1 MKIRYQLA
9 LGFLGVVLLQVI
21 TTAVSVW
28 MDYRIIP
35 VIATRAAEDTAKA
48 IALSLVRQGEATRT
62 PPLFADPVA
71 LQGYISDFKAIKKNS
86 LTVVNRNKKIIGG
99 VIPGDVGKV
108 YAHDANNQVG
118 RTIRDGVT
126 RTFIEKSPE
135 YPQGIHTIVVPLKM
149 EQGRTNGAVIMEYAP
164 LLEEMAREKTKKINI
179 MLYLTVF
186 CLLIGLGI
194 AFFVSR
200 SVAMP
205 ISKLKTAVERITQG
219 DMDTPIAV
227 KRADETGDLA
237 KAFETMR
244 TGMKDTLGK
253 LQTEISDRKAS
264 AGQLEQHTAE
274 IMQLNELGSMLQTCL
289 NAEEAY
295 DTVTRYAEKLFP
307 DENGAVFQFRAS
319 RNLLEAVSLW
329 DKSSSID
336 KAFLPEECLALR
348 LGRVHRIDDA
358 NSGPLCPHIHKP
370 ESVGYSLCI
379 PMMAQGETIGVFHL
393 EGAHAK
399 TGLQE
404 GARKQWT
411 TEKQQFAVAVAEHV
425 SLALS
430 NMKLRETLHNLSI
443 RDPLTGLFNRRY
455 MEESLE
461 RELLK
466 AKRYDRPLGVI
477 MIDIDHFKRFND
489 TYGHEAGDQVLRELG
504 VFLQNHIRLTDI
516 PCRFGGEEFTLILPE
531 ADMMFTQQRAEQ
543 IRLGVVAI
551 RVSIQGQ
558 TLAEITISQGVAV
571 FPGNGQTGEELLRA
585 ADEALYRAKQQGR
598 NQVALAKSS

>member
-21 TTAVSVW
+21 TTTVSVW

-35 VIATRAAEDTAKA
+35 VIATKAAEDTAKA
-48 IALSLVRQGEATRT
+48 VALSLVRQGEATRT

-71 LQGYISDFKAIKKNS
+71 LQGYISDFKAVKKNS
-86 LTVVNRNKKIIGG
+86 LTVVNRNKKIIGSA
-99 VIPGDVGKV
+99 VPGDVGKV

-126 RTFIEKSPE
+126 RTFIEKTPE
-135 YPQGIHTIVVPLKM
+135 HPQGTQAIVVALKM
-149 EQGRTNGAVIMEYAP
+149 EQGRVNGAVIMEYSP
-164 LLEEMAREKTKKINI
+164 LLEEMAQEKTKKINV
-179 MLYLTVF
+179 MFYLTLF
-186 CLLIGLGI
+186 CLLTGLGI

-244 TGMKDTLGK
+244 VGMKDTLEK

-264 AGQLEQHTAE
+264 AGQLEQRTVE

-289 NAEEAY
+289 NAEEVY
-295 DTVTRYAEKLFP
+295 ETITRYAEKLFP
-307 DENGAVFQFRAS
+307 DENGAVLQFRAS

-329 DKSSSID
+329 DNSSSVN

-358 NSGPLCPHIHKP
+358 GSGPLCPHINHP
-370 ESVGYSLCI
+370 ESLRYSICI

-393 EGAHAK
+393 EGPHADA
-399 TGLQE
+399 GRAE

-466 AKRYDRPLGVI
+466 AKRYSRPLGVI

-489 TYGHEAGDQVLRELG
+489 MYGHEAGDQVLRELG

-531 ADMMFTQQRAEQ
+531 ADIVFTQQRAEQ
-543 IRLGVVAI
+543 IRLGAAAI

-598 NQVALAKSS
+598 NQVALAQ

>member
-35 VIATRAAEDTAKA
+35 VIATSAAEDTAKA

-62 PPLFADPVA
+62 PPLFADPAA
-71 LQGYISDFKAIKKNS
+71 LQGYISDFKAVKKNS
-86 LTVVNRNKKIIGG
+86 LTVVNRNRKIIGS
-99 VIPGDVGKV
+99 VKPGDIGKA
-108 YAHDANNQVG
+108 YAHDADNQVE

-126 RTFIEKSPE
+126 RTFVEKLPE
-135 YPQGIHTIVVPLKM
+135 HPQGKETIVVPLKM
-149 EQGRTNGAVIMEYAP
+149 DQGRINGAVIMEYAP
-164 LLEEMAREKTKKINI
+164 LLEEMAKEKTKKINM
-179 MLYLTVF
+179 MLYLTLF
-186 CLLIGLGI
+186 CLLSGLGI

-205 ISKLKTAVERITQG
+205 ISKLKTAVERITRG

-227 KRADETGDLA
+227 KRSDETGDLA
-237 KAFETMR
+237 NAFETMR
-244 TGMKDTLGK
+244 AGMKDTLEK
-253 LQTEISDRKAS
+253 LQTEITERKAS

-307 DENGAVFQFRAS
+307 NENGAVFQFKAS

-329 DKSSSID
+329 DKSSSVD
-336 KAFLPEECLALR
+336 KAFMPEECLALR

-358 NSGPLCPHIHKP
+358 GSGTLCPHIRKP
-370 ESVGYSLCI
+370 ESVGYSICI

-393 EGAHAK
+393 EGAQTKARRW
-399 TGLQE
+399 E
-404 GARKQWT
+404 SARKQWT

-466 AKRYDRPLGVI
+466 AKRYSRPLGII

-516 PCRFGGEEFTLILPE
+516 PCRFGGEEFALILPE
-531 ADMMFTQQRAEQ
+531 ADIMFTQQRAEQ
-543 IRLGVVAI
+543 IRLGVAAV

-558 TLAEITISQGVAV
+558 SLAEITISQGVAV
-571 FPGNGQTGEELLRA
+571 FPGNGQNGEELLRA
-585 ADEALYRAKQQGR
+585 ADEALYMAKQNGR
-598 NQVALAKSS
+598 NQVVLARSA

>member
-1 MKIRYQLA
+1 MKIRNQLA

-35 VIATRAAEDTAKA
+35 VIATKAAEDTAKA

-71 LQGYISDFKAIKKNS
+71 LQGYINDFKAVKKNS

-99 VIPGDVGKV
+99 VIPGDVGKM
-108 YAHDANNQVG
+108 YAHDTNNQVG
-118 RTIRDGVT
+118 RTIRDGAT
-126 RTFIEKSPE
+126 RTFIEKSSE
-135 YPQGIHTIVVPLKM
+135 YPQGVHTIVVPLKM
-149 EQGRTNGAVIMEYAP
+149 EQGRINGAVIMEYAP
-164 LLEEMAREKTKKINI
+164 LLEEMAKEKTKKINV
-179 MLYLTVF
+179 MLYLTVL

-205 ISKLKTAVERITQG
+205 ISRLKTAVERITQG

-244 TGMKDTLGK
+244 AGMKDTLEK
-253 LQTEISDRKAS
+253 LQTEIADRKAS
-264 AGQLEQHTAE
+264 AGQLEQRTEE

-307 DENGAVFQFRAS
+307 GENGAVFQFKAS

-329 DKSSSID
+329 DKSSSVD

-358 NSGPLCPHIHKP
+358 NSGPLCPHIRKP
-370 ESVGYSLCI
+370 ESVGYSICI

-393 EGAHAK
+393 EGEHTKA
-399 TGLQE
+399 GRWE
-404 GARKQWT
+404 GAHNQWT

-466 AKRYDRPLGVI
+466 ARRYSRPLGVI

-489 TYGHEAGDQVLRELG
+489 TYGHEAGDQILRELG
-504 VFLQNHIRLTDI
+504 IFLQNHIRLTDI
-516 PCRFGGEEFTLILPE
+516 PCRYGGEEFTLILPE
-531 ADMMFTQQRAEQ
+531 ADITFTQQRAEQ
-543 IRLGVVAI
+543 IRIGAAAL

-571 FPGNGQTGEELLRA
+571 FPGNGESGEELLRA

-598 NQVALAKSS
+598 NHVVLAK

>member
-9 LGFLGVVLLQVI
+9 LGFLGVVLLQVM

-35 VIATRAAEDTAKA
+35 VIATKAAEDTAKA

-108 YAHDANNQVG
+108 YAYDANNEVG
-118 RTIRDGVT
+118 RTIRDGIT

-135 YPQGIHTIVVPLKM
+135 YPQGMHTIVVPLKM
-149 EQGRTNGAVIMEYAP
+149 EQGRVNGAVIMEYAP

-179 MLYLTVF
+179 MIYLTVF

-205 ISKLKTAVERITQG
+205 ISKLKIAVERITQG
-219 DMDTPIAV
+219 DMDTPISV
-227 KRADETGDLA
+227 KHSDETGDLA

-244 TGMKDTLGK
+244 TGMKDALGK

-264 AGQLEQHTAE
+264 AGQLEQRTAE

-289 NAEEAY
+289 TADEAY
-295 DTVTRYAEKLFP
+295 GTVTRYAEKLFP
-307 DENGAVFQFRAS
+307 EENGGVFQFRAS

-329 DKSSSID
+329 DKSSSVE
-336 KAFLPEECLALR
+336 KAFMPEECLALR
-348 LGRVHRIDDA
+348 LGRVYRIDDTD
-358 NSGPLCPHIHKP
+358 SGPLCPHVHKP
-370 ESVGYSLCI
+370 ESAGYSICV
-379 PMMAQGETIGVFHL
+379 PMMAQGETIGVLHL
-393 EGAHAK
+393 EGRHTVA
-399 TGLQE
+399 GRPE
-404 GARKQWT
+404 GAWKKWM

-466 AKRYDRPLGVI
+466 AKRYSRPLGVI

-489 TYGHEAGDQVLRELG
+489 TCGHEAGDQVLRELG

-516 PCRFGGEEFTLILPE
+516 PCRLGGEEFTLILPE
-531 ADMMFTQQRAEQ
+531 ADITFTQQRAEQ
-543 IRLGVVAI
+543 IRIGVAAI
-551 RVSIQGQ
+551 RVNIQGQ
-558 TLAEITISQGVAV
+558 ALAKITISQGVAV
-571 FPGNGQTGEELLRA
+571 FPGNGQTGDELLRA
-585 ADEALYRAKQQGR
+585 ADEALYRAKRQGR
-598 NQVALAKSS
+598 NHVALAV